1 MPWGD
6 EDKELIRFHKEMI
19 AIHKTNKEM
28 VTGSLKYM
36 ESGYNVIGYG
46 RFTREEQSVIL
57 VNNNNHEIT
66 KKLSVWYLGTP
77 KTGVMKRLMLTTADG
92 FTTEEAE
99 YPVSGGKVKITLPPT
114 SAIVLKSSKK
124 KEKNF
129 LRFV

>member
-1 MPWGD
+1 
-6 EDKELIRFHKEMI
+6 
-19 AIHKTNKEM
+19 M

-114 SAIVLKSSKK
+114 SAIVLKRKRIFCGLYK
-124 KEKNF
+124 IEGTQAMIGPAQYIGDTGPANLF
-129 LRFV
+129 